1 MGRAGRDFHF
11 RIERFQINK
20 NIILS
25 KKGNFILN
33 LLFSLMQ
40 LWSKTINI
48 LINIKKG
55 NDLFTYLI
63 LTILGTDKF
72 VQLTQVVIFPNK
84 EKTII
89 NKICIW
95 IKAKSL
101 KNPIRRNSYFCNYI
115 QCCFFLYNVWQ
126 FILFDVHC
134 IFHSH
139 ISFTPFLHILNTS
152 TCILIQFRYFP
163 SLNSNNIPYYWPEG
177 YIVWY
182 TIIMSL

>member
-1 MGRAGRDFHF
+1 M
-11 RIERFQINK
+11 Q
-20 NIILS
+20 
-25 KKGNFILN
+25 FILN
-33 LLFSLMQ
+33 LLYSLMQ
-40 LWSKTINI
+40 LWWKTINI

-72 VQLTQVVIFPNK
+72 VQLTQVVIFSNK

-95 IKAKSL
+95 IKAKSRKNHVRTHTQKLLFL
-101 KNPIRRNSYFCNYI
+101 KLYSVLFLPI
-115 QCCFFLYNVWQ
+115 QCVTIHFIPCTLY
-126 FILFDVHC
+126 
-134 IFHSH
+134 
-139 ISFTPFLHILNTS
+139 ISFRSFLHILNTS

-163 SLNSNNIPYYWPEG
+163 SLNSNNIPYYWPKG

-182 TIIMSL
+182 TIINEPVNITFFI